1 MKLFTGY
8 QLLAPDLSEDIA
20 LRKSLEFETNDF
32 LAARTKDVYVL
43 NVGNMLN
50 VMLEARQQQ
59 LKHLQTREQVNET
72 RLETQT
78 NLDYAASSPRR
89 DSNSQALLPT
99 LHNDTSY
106 DHNPHVTKEDVDD
119 YARLDIKC
127 NYCNERPEGGYRD
140 TDELDRHV
148 ARAHASRRKGYI
160 CFDSSKDK
168 KFLADC
174 KHCRNKKVYGTYYNA
189 AAHLRRAHFRR
200 QKWGKNGNNDEKR
213 GGIGGGDDPPM
224 EHLKQHW
231 IKEVEV
237 DNNNPRHHH
246 TYQQPSTGKK

>member
-119 YARLDIKC
+119 YARLDIAIPTSSTAMLLVLTPQE
-127 NYCNERPEGGYRD
+127 ERA
-140 TDELDRHV
+140 TSALTL
-148 ARAHASRRKGYI
+148 RKTR
-160 CFDSSKDK
+160 SS
-168 KFLADC
+168 
-174 KHCRNKKVYGTYYNA
+174 
-189 AAHLRRAHFRR
+189 
-200 QKWGKNGNNDEKR
+200 
-213 GGIGGGDDPPM
+213 
-224 EHLKQHW
+224 
-231 IKEVEV
+231 
-237 DNNNPRHHH
+237 
-246 TYQQPSTGKK
+246 